1 VTVGRVGR
9 PHGRDGAFVVEEPS
23 EAPERFAPGARV
35 YLDREPTLVADVKRA
50 GGRLVVRLDRAAARG
65 ATLELP
71 AHELPPPEEDAYYV
85 FELIGLPVE
94 EEGGALLGAVKDVEP
109 GVAND
114 VLVLD
119 TGIALPFVADCVRA
133 VDVGAG
139 RVVVARGFREQS

>member
-94 EEGGALLGAVKDVEP
+94 DEGGALLGAVKDVEP

-119 TGIALPFVADCVRA
+119 TGIALPFVGDCVRA
-133 VDVGAG
+133 VDVRAG

>member
-1 VTVGRVGR
+1 
-9 PHGRDGAFVVEEPS
+9 VVEEPS
-23 EAPERFAPGARV
+23 EAPERFAPGARL

-119 TGIALPFVADCVRA
+119 TGIALPFVGDCVRA
-133 VDVGAG
+133 VDVRAG

>member
-1 VTVGRVGR
+1 
-9 PHGRDGAFVVEEPS
+9 VVEKPS

-35 YLDREPTLVADVKRA
+35 YVDREPTLVADVKRA

-71 AHELPPPEEDAYYV
+71 AHELPRPAEDAYYV

-94 EEGGALLGAVKDVEP
+94 EEGGAPLGAVKDVEP
-109 GVAND
+109 GIAND

-119 TGIALPFVADCVRA
+119 TGIALPFVGDCVRA
-133 VDVGAG
+133 VDVRAG

>member
-1 VTVGRVGR
+1 MTVGRVGR

-35 YLDREPTLVADVKRA
+35 YVDREPTLVADVKRA

-71 AHELPPPEEDAYYV
+71 AHELPPPAEDAYYV

-94 EEGGALLGAVKDVEP
+94 EEGGALLGTVKDVEP

-119 TGIALPFVADCVRA
+119 TGIALPFVGDCVRA
-133 VDVGAG
+133 VDVRAG